1 MEEYCY
7 TDLSKAFLLHAEKQY
22 RAKAPYLK
30 TQIFDV
36 ERSLAEQGVEVGRYD
51 VVIATNV
58 LHATREMRRTVGN
71 TKALLKA
78 NGVVLI
84 NEMSSNSLFLQLTFG
99 LLEGWW
105 LSEDVPCGFRAR
117 RCWHR
122 RPGGGCSRRRG
133 SWTCAIRRR
142 WRTGWASR
150 SWWA

>member
-7 TDLSKAFLLHAEKQY
+7 TDLSKAFLLHAEQQY

-51 VVIATNV
+51 MVIATNV

-117 RCWHR
+117 RH
-122 RPGGGCSRRRG
+122 
-133 SWTCAIRRR
+133 
-142 WRTGWASR
+142 
-150 SWWA
+150 